1 MGLMSSQVDA
11 TLGLE
16 ESITGLNI
24 IIRTESPGRIPY
36 PPRQVSC
43 LDAPKSLGIWAPEL
57 GGLGQNPSSATPGN
71 VILESTNLFIT
82 NEN

>member
-1 MGLMSSQVDA
+1 MLDDGTNSVEKPRLVHLTPNQSIVEMGLMSSQVDT

-43 LDAPKSLGIWAPEL
+43 LDAPRA
-57 GGLGQNPSSATPGN
+57 
-71 VILESTNLFIT
+71 
-82 NEN
+82 